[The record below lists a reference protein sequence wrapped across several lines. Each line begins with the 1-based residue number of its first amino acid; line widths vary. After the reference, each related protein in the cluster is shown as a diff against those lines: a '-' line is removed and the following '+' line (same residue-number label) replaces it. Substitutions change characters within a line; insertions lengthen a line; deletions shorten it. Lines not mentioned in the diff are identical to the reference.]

1 MNGETRQRLEQNA
14 KRSIEVRGQA
24 RRGATVAGRHLP
36 HNNSETRERLG
47 QSAKGRTTVRGQA
60 GRGAT
65 VAGRRLPGAVEQKV
79 DFFCPCQV
87 FWKIMGRSVS
97 GRHNIVTLL
106 PSCA

>member
-1 MNGETRQRLEQNA
+1 
-14 KRSIEVRGQA
+14 
-24 RRGATVAGRHLP
+24 
-36 HNNSETRERLG
+36 
-47 QSAKGRTTVRGQA
+47 
-60 GRGAT
+60 